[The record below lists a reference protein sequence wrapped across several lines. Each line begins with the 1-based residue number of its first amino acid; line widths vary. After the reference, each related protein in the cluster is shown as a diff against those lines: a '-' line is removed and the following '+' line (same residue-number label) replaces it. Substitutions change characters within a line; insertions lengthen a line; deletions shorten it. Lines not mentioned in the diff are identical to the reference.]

1 MSAIRLTP
9 DTLGEYQAALRD
21 TGVDG
26 WLFYDFRGTNP
37 VAGALLGVGG
47 HVTRRFFVW
56 VPVTGVPVAVTHA
69 IEQGVWRAWPASWGK
84 VVYSSWRS
92 LESHVAALVGGR
104 RIAMEYSAGGAV
116 PYLDRIPAGMLE
128 LIRSSGAVVVSS
140 GNLVSRFYACWS
152 AADLASHRR
161 AAELTQDV
169 FVRAWSKLGTFRGD
183 AKFSTWL
190 HRLAVNL
197 ILSRR
202 ASWATER
209 ARFLDGEDTLEGLAA
224 RPSGRE
230 LGLDFEKAIDLLP
243 DGART
248 VFVLHDVEG
257 WKHDEIARTMGVT
270 SGTTKAQL
278 HRARM
283 LLRRVLA

>member
-1 MSAIRLTP
+1 MAATATWNLALPNVEARALSPILETSDVALAARGDARAFARLYEEHK
-9 DTLGEYQAALRD
+9 GRVFALAR
-21 TGVDG
+21 
-26 WLFYDFRGTNP
+26 RM
-37 VAGALLGVGG
+37 AG
-47 HVTRRFFVW
+47 
-56 VPVTGVPVAVTHA
+56 P
-69 IEQGVWRAWPASWGK
+69 E
-84 VVYSSWRS
+84 
-92 LESHVAALVGGR
+92 
-104 RIAMEYSAGGAV
+104 
-116 PYLDRIPAGMLE
+116 
-128 LIRSSGAVVVSS
+128 
-140 GNLVSRFYACWS
+140 
-152 AADLASHRR
+152 R

-209 ARFLDGEDTLEGLAA
+209 ARFLDAEDTLESLAA

-230 LGLDFEKAIDLLP
+230 LGLDFEKAIELLP

-257 WKHDEIARTMGVT
+257 WKHDEIARTLGVT

>member
-1 MSAIRLTP
+1 MAATATWNLTLPTVEAPALSPILETSDVALAARGDARAFARLYEEHK
-9 DTLGEYQAALRD
+9 GRVFALAR
-21 TGVDG
+21 
-26 WLFYDFRGTNP
+26 RM
-37 VAGALLGVGG
+37 AG
-47 HVTRRFFVW
+47 H
-56 VPVTGVPVAVTHA
+56 
-69 IEQGVWRAWPASWGK
+69 ERAG
-84 VVYSSWRS
+84 
-92 LESHVAALVGGR
+92 
-104 RIAMEYSAGGAV
+104 
-116 PYLDRIPAGMLE
+116 
-128 LIRSSGAVVVSS
+128 
-140 GNLVSRFYACWS
+140 
-152 AADLASHRR
+152 
-161 AAELTQDV
+161 ELTQDV
-169 FVRAWSKLGTFRGD
+169 FVRVWSKLGTFRGE

-209 ARFLDGEDTLEGLAA
+209 ARFLGDDDTLEGLAA

-230 LGLDFEKAIDLLP
+230 LGLDFETAMDLLP

-257 WKHDEIARTMGVT
+257 WKHEEIARSLGVT

>member
-1 MSAIRLTP
+1 MAATATWNLTLRTVEAPALSPILETSDVALAARGDARAFARLYEEHKGRVMAIAR
-9 DTLGEYQAALRD
+9 RM
-21 TGVDG
+21 
-26 WLFYDFRGTNP
+26 
-37 VAGALLGVGG
+37 AG
-47 HVTRRFFVW
+47 HE
-56 VPVTGVPVAVTHA
+56 H
-69 IEQGVWRAWPASWGK
+69 
-84 VVYSSWRS
+84 
-92 LESHVAALVGGR
+92 
-104 RIAMEYSAGGAV
+104 
-116 PYLDRIPAGMLE
+116 
-128 LIRSSGAVVVSS
+128 
-140 GNLVSRFYACWS
+140 
-152 AADLASHRR
+152 

-183 AKFSTWL
+183 ARFSTWL

-209 ARFLDGEDTLEGLAA
+209 ARFLGTEDSLETLSA

-230 LGLDFEKAIDLLP
+230 LNMDFEKAIDLLP

-257 WKHDEIARTMGVT
+257 WKHEEIARAMGVT

-283 LLRRVLA
+283 LLRGTLA

>member
-1 MSAIRLTP
+1 MAATATWNLALPNVEAHALSPILETSDVA
-9 DTLGEYQAALRD
+9 QAA
-21 TGVDG
+21 
-26 WLFYDFRGTNP
+26 RGDARAFARLYEEHKGR
-37 VAGALLGVGG
+37 VFALARRMAG
-47 HVTRRFFVW
+47 
-56 VPVTGVPVAVTHA
+56 P
-69 IEQGVWRAWPASWGK
+69 E
-84 VVYSSWRS
+84 
-92 LESHVAALVGGR
+92 
-104 RIAMEYSAGGAV
+104 
-116 PYLDRIPAGMLE
+116 
-128 LIRSSGAVVVSS
+128 
-140 GNLVSRFYACWS
+140 
-152 AADLASHRR
+152 R

-209 ARFLDGEDTLEGLAA
+209 ARFLDAEDTLESLAA

-230 LGLDFEKAIDLLP
+230 LGLDFEKAIELLP

-257 WKHDEIARTMGVT
+257 WKHDEIARTLGVT

>member
-1 MSAIRLTP
+1 MAATATWNLTLPNVEARALSPILETSDVALAARGDARAFARLYEEHK
-9 DTLGEYQAALRD
+9 GRVFALAR
-21 TGVDG
+21 
-26 WLFYDFRGTNP
+26 RM
-37 VAGALLGVGG
+37 AG
-47 HVTRRFFVW
+47 H
-56 VPVTGVPVAVTHA
+56 
-69 IEQGVWRAWPASWGK
+69 E
-84 VVYSSWRS
+84 
-92 LESHVAALVGGR
+92 
-104 RIAMEYSAGGAV
+104 
-116 PYLDRIPAGMLE
+116 
-128 LIRSSGAVVVSS
+128 
-140 GNLVSRFYACWS
+140 
-152 AADLASHRR
+152 R

-169 FVRAWSKLGTFRGD
+169 FVRAWSKLGTFRGE

-202 ASWATER
+202 ATWATER
-209 ARFLDGEDTLEGLAA
+209 ARFLDAEDTLEGLAA

-257 WKHDEIARTMGVT
+257 WKHDEIARTLGVT

>member
-1 MSAIRLTP
+1 MAATTTWNLTLPNVEARALSPILETSDVALAARGDARAFARLYEEHK
-9 DTLGEYQAALRD
+9 GRVFALAR
-21 TGVDG
+21 
-26 WLFYDFRGTNP
+26 RM
-37 VAGALLGVGG
+37 AG
-47 HVTRRFFVW
+47 HE
-56 VPVTGVPVAVTHA
+56 H
-69 IEQGVWRAWPASWGK
+69 
-84 VVYSSWRS
+84 
-92 LESHVAALVGGR
+92 
-104 RIAMEYSAGGAV
+104 
-116 PYLDRIPAGMLE
+116 
-128 LIRSSGAVVVSS
+128 
-140 GNLVSRFYACWS
+140 
-152 AADLASHRR
+152 

-209 ARFLDGEDTLEGLAA
+209 ARFLDGDDTLEGLAA

>member
-1 MSAIRLTP
+1 MAATATWNLTLPNVEAPALSPILETSDVALAARGDARAFARLYEEHK
-9 DTLGEYQAALRD
+9 GRVMALAR
-21 TGVDG
+21 
-26 WLFYDFRGTNP
+26 RM
-37 VAGALLGVGG
+37 AGA
-47 HVTRRFFVW
+47 
-56 VPVTGVPVAVTHA
+56 
-69 IEQGVWRAWPASWGK
+69 ERAG
-84 VVYSSWRS
+84 
-92 LESHVAALVGGR
+92 
-104 RIAMEYSAGGAV
+104 
-116 PYLDRIPAGMLE
+116 
-128 LIRSSGAVVVSS
+128 
-140 GNLVSRFYACWS
+140 
-152 AADLASHRR
+152 
-161 AAELTQDV
+161 ELTQDV
-169 FVRAWSKLGTFRGD
+169 FVRAWSKLGTFRGE

-209 ARFLDGEDTLEGLAA
+209 ARFLDADDTLESLAA

-257 WKHDEIARTMGVT
+257 WKHEEIARTMGVT

-283 LLRRVLA
+283 LLRRTLA

>member
-1 MSAIRLTP
+1 MAATATWNLTLPNVEAPALSPILETSDVALAARGDARAFARLYEEHK
-9 DTLGEYQAALRD
+9 GRVFALAR
-21 TGVDG
+21 
-26 WLFYDFRGTNP
+26 RM
-37 VAGALLGVGG
+37 AGA
-47 HVTRRFFVW
+47 
-56 VPVTGVPVAVTHA
+56 
-69 IEQGVWRAWPASWGK
+69 ERAG
-84 VVYSSWRS
+84 
-92 LESHVAALVGGR
+92 
-104 RIAMEYSAGGAV
+104 
-116 PYLDRIPAGMLE
+116 
-128 LIRSSGAVVVSS
+128 
-140 GNLVSRFYACWS
+140 
-152 AADLASHRR
+152 
-161 AAELTQDV
+161 ELTQDV
-169 FVRAWSKLGTFRGD
+169 FVRAWQKLGTFRGE

-209 ARFLDGEDTLEGLAA
+209 ARFLDADDTLEGLAA

-230 LGLDFEKAIDLLP
+230 LGLDFEKAIELLP

-257 WKHDEIARTMGVT
+257 WKHEEIARTMGVT

-283 LLRRVLA
+283 LLRRTLA

>member
-1 MSAIRLTP
+1 MAATATWNLALPNVEARALSPILETSDVALAARGDARAFARLYEEHK
-9 DTLGEYQAALRD
+9 GRVFALARRM
-21 TGVDG
+21 TG
-26 WLFYDFRGTNP
+26 P
-37 VAGALLGVGG
+37 
-47 HVTRRFFVW
+47 
-56 VPVTGVPVAVTHA
+56 
-69 IEQGVWRAWPASWGK
+69 E
-84 VVYSSWRS
+84 
-92 LESHVAALVGGR
+92 
-104 RIAMEYSAGGAV
+104 
-116 PYLDRIPAGMLE
+116 
-128 LIRSSGAVVVSS
+128 
-140 GNLVSRFYACWS
+140 
-152 AADLASHRR
+152 R

-202 ASWATER
+202 AAWATER
-209 ARFLDGEDTLEGLAA
+209 ARFLGAEDSLEGLAA
-224 RPSGRE
+224 RPSGRD
-230 LGLDFEKAIDLLP
+230 LGLDFEKAIELLP

-257 WKHDEIARTMGVT
+257 WKHDEIARALGVT

>member
-1 MSAIRLTP
+1 MAATATWNLTLPNVEAHALSPILETSDVALAARGDARAFARLYDEHKGRVMAIAR
-9 DTLGEYQAALRD
+9 RM
-21 TGVDG
+21 TG
-26 WLFYDFRGTNP
+26 P
-37 VAGALLGVGG
+37 
-47 HVTRRFFVW
+47 
-56 VPVTGVPVAVTHA
+56 
-69 IEQGVWRAWPASWGK
+69 E
-84 VVYSSWRS
+84 
-92 LESHVAALVGGR
+92 
-104 RIAMEYSAGGAV
+104 
-116 PYLDRIPAGMLE
+116 
-128 LIRSSGAVVVSS
+128 
-140 GNLVSRFYACWS
+140 
-152 AADLASHRR
+152 R

-169 FVRAWSKLGTFRGD
+169 FVRAWQKLGTFRGE
-183 AKFSTWL
+183 ARFSTWL

-209 ARFLDGEDTLEGLAA
+209 ARFLDDADTLESLAA

-257 WKHDEIARTMGVT
+257 WKHDEIARTLGVT

-283 LLRRVLA
+283 LLRRTLA